1 MSHATMPQL
10 HSSSSVPELKPGI
23 YQHYK
28 GGKYLVL
35 TMAMLEAS
43 LEPCVVYVSLQDD
56 PHAPSR
62 VWVRPLDDF
71 TASVTVN
78 GLIKSRFTFIS
89 PTV

>member
-1 MSHATMPQL
+1 MPQ
-10 HSSSSVPELKPGI
+10 HSSNNSVPELKSGI

-35 TMAMLEAS
+35 TMAMQEAT
-43 LEPCVVYVSLQDD
+43 LEPCVVYISLQDD

-62 VWVRPLDDF
+62 VWVRSLDDF

-78 GLIKSRFTFIS
+78 GLIKPRFAFVS